1 MAPRATAGR
10 LREFIRTEAGR
21 SYLPEGN
28 SNRDCSRTSA
38 CAGSSNAM
46 VPEIMVSSGP
56 MRAPTFSWAPARC
69 AGPESAGCARAIV
82 SSLPWRHRSVG
93 RRPSISGGCRHE
105 GTAPWL
111 QGPDRSGC
119 RHCPVLVAYG
129 PKGCLYWRHRPG
141 GNIVAGR
148 RAGKPGG
155 RVRLRGRGYRV
166 YRIAVLIATASGRP
180 PGVSRK
186 TCRLRWPDWA
196 RGTSE
201 PGGAVSVALVSRRQP
216 DAPQGI
222 PTTDA

>member
-1 MAPRATAGR
+1 MA
-10 LREFIRTEAGR
+10 
-21 SYLPEGN
+21 
-28 SNRDCSRTSA
+28 A
-38 CAGSSNAM
+38 CAGSLNATALELYGFIRTDEGAD
-46 VPEIMVSSGP
+46 VFVGAGAL
-56 MRAPTFSWAPARC
+56 RAPGSRASRGRAARVHRG
-69 AGPESAGCARAIV
+69 AIAARDA
-82 SSLPWRHRSVG
+82 G
-93 RRPSISGGCRHE
+93 RRICGGCRHE